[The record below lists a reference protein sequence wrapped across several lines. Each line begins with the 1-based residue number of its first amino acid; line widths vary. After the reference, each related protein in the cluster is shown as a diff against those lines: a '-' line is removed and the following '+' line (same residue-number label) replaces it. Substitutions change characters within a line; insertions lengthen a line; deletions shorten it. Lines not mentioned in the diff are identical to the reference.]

1 MITVK
6 TFAQIRELTGQAE
19 HQVVFTGPINVEQL
33 IRHLSADDALWAE
46 ALSGQVLI
54 AVNQTLCDR
63 SQVLHEGDE
72 VAFFP
77 PVTGG

>member
-19 HQVVFTGPINVEQL
+19 HQVVFTNPINVDEL
-33 IRHLSADDALWAE
+33 ISQLSADNELWAE
-46 ALSGQVLI
+46 ALSGQVLV

-63 SQVLHEGDE
+63 SQVLHKGDE